1 MENKKQITIYDTTLR
16 DGAQTVGITFSLQ
29 DKIRIAQEL
38 DKLKVDFIEGGWP
51 GANPKDTL
59 FFEEIRKH
67 NITHSKIAAF
77 SSTKRHNVKPDD
89 DPLIQALVNS
99 KADILTIFAK
109 TWDFH
114 VKTALNISL
123 DDNLKLIEDT
133 ISYLKDKGFMVFLD
147 AEHFFDG
154 YNANPDYA
162 LKVLSTGEKAGA
174 DMLVLCDT
182 NGGMLPQ
189 GVFDV
194 TKTVFNN
201 VKIPLGIHCHND
213 SGTAA
218 ANSLLAVSAGA
229 VSIQGTING
238 YGERCG
244 NADICSIIPN
254 ISLKMGYDCSASTK
268 MKYLTKVSR
277 FVSEI
282 ANMGHNERS
291 PFVGHNAFAHKGGI
305 HVSAINKDSKTYEH
319 INPEI
324 VGNNRVVTVSEQSGK
339 SNIIF
344 KAKEMGIDLSNDKDV
359 LDKVLIKVKQLEDE
373 GYQFDGAEASFEL
386 MVQEAQ
392 GKYNPFFNLK
402 GFRIISEKKE
412 KKLSTE
418 CEATIKVEVNGVTA
432 HTAANGRGPVQ
443 ALDNAL
449 RKALIQF
456 YPEIQDIQLTDYK
469 VRVLDEKAGTGA
481 SVRVVIE
488 QKKGT
493 ERWSTVGVSENIIE
507 ASWIAL
513 VDGIEYL
520 LYKKIGK
527 NENN

>member
-182 NGGMLPQ
+182 IG
-189 GVFDV
+189 
-194 TKTVFNN
+194 
-201 VKIPLGIHCHND
+201 
-213 SGTAA
+213 
-218 ANSLLAVSAGA
+218 NSL
-229 VSIQGTING
+229 
-238 YGERCG
+238 
-244 NADICSIIPN
+244 P
-254 ISLKMGYDCSASTK
+254 
-268 MKYLTKVSR
+268 
-277 FVSEI
+277 
-282 ANMGHNERS
+282 
-291 PFVGHNAFAHKGGI
+291 
-305 HVSAINKDSKTYEH
+305 
-319 INPEI
+319 
-324 VGNNRVVTVSEQSGK
+324 
-339 SNIIF
+339 
-344 KAKEMGIDLSNDKDV
+344 
-359 LDKVLIKVKQLEDE
+359 
-373 GYQFDGAEASFEL
+373 
-386 MVQEAQ
+386 
-392 GKYNPFFNLK
+392 
-402 GFRIISEKKE
+402 
-412 KKLSTE
+412 
-418 CEATIKVEVNGVTA
+418 
-432 HTAANGRGPVQ
+432 
-443 ALDNAL
+443 
-449 RKALIQF
+449 
-456 YPEIQDIQLTDYK
+456 
-469 VRVLDEKAGTGA
+469 
-481 SVRVVIE
+481 
-488 QKKGT
+488 
-493 ERWSTVGVSENIIE
+493 
-507 ASWIAL
+507 
-513 VDGIEYL
+513 
-520 LYKKIGK
+520 
-527 NENN
+527 